1 MALPSPSA
9 AVQEQEHTA
18 LQQKVQKLQEVERL
32 PLVSEE
38 QLELVEVD
46 PEDVL
51 ESADQAVEQ
60 YHGAMQL
67 VRELPEHLEQ
77 IAVLSGDEG
86 PSWLGVETQEVTADT
101 AKELKLPAESGGVV
115 GPVTQARPAAK
126 ACLEEKEV
134 LTEA

>member
-1 MALPSPSA
+1 MKKNILLAAGGLAALGVTLIALPSPSA
-9 AVQEQEHTA
+9 AVQEEEHTA

-51 ESADQAVEQ
+51 GSANQAVEQ

-67 VRELPEHLEQ
+67 VRELPEEIGRAH
-77 IAVLSGDEG
+77 V
-86 PSWLGVETQEVTADT
+86 
-101 AKELKLPAESGGVV
+101 
-115 GPVTQARPAAK
+115 
-126 ACLEEKEV
+126 
-134 LTEA
+134 

>member
-1 MALPSPSA
+1 MKKNILLVAGGLAALSVTLIALPSPSA

-51 ESADQAVEQ
+51 GYANQSVDQ
-60 YHGAMQL
+60 YHAAIQL
-67 VRELPEHLEQ
+67 VRKLPHDLEQ
-77 IAVLSGDEG
+77 I
-86 PSWLGVETQEVTADT
+86 P
-101 AKELKLPAESGGVV
+101 
-115 GPVTQARPAAK
+115 
-126 ACLEEKEV
+126 V
-134 LTEA
+134 LTAHQT